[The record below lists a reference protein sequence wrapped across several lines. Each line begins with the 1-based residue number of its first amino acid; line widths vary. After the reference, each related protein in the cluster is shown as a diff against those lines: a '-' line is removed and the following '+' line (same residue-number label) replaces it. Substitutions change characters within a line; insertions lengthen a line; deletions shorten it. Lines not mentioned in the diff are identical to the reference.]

1 MRRRRRHWLCAVMW
15 HRAQAWRLQHI
26 LRRGERHLDGHLLVP
41 LSIHSH
47 RCGSL
52 GCAQSLRGILMILV
66 GGTIGR
72 SSSCSV
78 AVHAQCRGHGVH
90 GEGCALRCAARTAPM
105 DAQYQ
110 LGVVNAIIAPRLTW
124 AACKKS
130 VKWELGGSRNGT
142 QYTHTHTYHMA
153 HKERG
158 VWNVEHGAWNMKHGM
173 FFGCLCVCL
182 SWLTFSLYLT

>member
-1 MRRRRRHWLCAVMW
+1 
-15 HRAQAWRLQHI
+15 
-26 LRRGERHLDGHLLVP
+26 
-41 LSIHSH
+41 
-47 RCGSL
+47 
-52 GCAQSLRGILMILV
+52 MILV
-66 GGTIGR
+66 SGTIGR
-72 SSSCSV
+72 SSSGSV

-90 GEGCALRCAARTAPM
+90 GEGCALRCAARTAPV

-142 QYTHTHTYHMA
+142 QHTHTHISHGTQGTWSV
-153 HKERG
+153 ERG
-158 VWNVEHGAWNMKHGM
+158 TWSVEHETWNVLRLS
-173 FFGCLCVCL
+173 LCVWCL